1 MAEEK
6 KDVDDADIADTIG
19 VAANYAIA
27 KRFFNFEP
35 LGPIDADIP
44 LVCELEL
51 FVNTTNVILVAGNKN
66 PMNSVFNQIQ

>member
-44 LVCELEL
+44 LVYELEL